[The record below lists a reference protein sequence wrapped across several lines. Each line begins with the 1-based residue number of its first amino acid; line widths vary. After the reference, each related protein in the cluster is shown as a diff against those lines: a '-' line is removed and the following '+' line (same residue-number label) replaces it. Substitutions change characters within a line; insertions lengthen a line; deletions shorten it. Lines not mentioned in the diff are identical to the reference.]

1 MLPSFVTTSE
11 EWPVHLREQLHH
23 ADIGRKLQVLRHW
36 LTVHSRSKPKY
47 MLYMIMYDI
56 ENNKVRTQIAKYLI
70 KKGCIRIQKSVYLIK
85 DTKTV
90 INEVSSTLQEVN
102 EAYENKDS
110 ILVVPMPQDKFI
122 NAKIIGKS
130 ITFDVI
136 TVTKHV
142 LVF

>member
-1 MLPSFVTTSE
+1 
-11 EWPVHLREQLHH
+11 
-23 ADIGRKLQVLRHW
+23 
-36 LTVHSRSKPKY
+36 